1 MWTTVY
7 FQGHPEENTSRTLD
21 IIELVRLFFRGKPKR
36 RMKMETLRRLVSDES
51 GQTMVEYGL
60 LIALISIAVI
70 AVLVALGPRIASFFQ
85 SVDDRLSAASPAAPA
100 A

>member
-1 MWTTVY
+1 MNVI
-7 FQGHPEENTSRTLD
+7 Q
-21 IIELVRLFFRGKPKR
+21 RLIR
-36 RMKMETLRRLVSDES
+36 EES

-85 SVDDRLSAASPAAPA
+85 SVDDRLAASQPVPGATTP
-100 A
+100 

>member
-1 MWTTVY
+1 M
-7 FQGHPEENTSRTLD
+7 LK
-21 IIELVRLFFRGKPKR
+21 RLLK
-36 RMKMETLRRLVSDES
+36 DES

-85 SVDDRLSAASPAAPA
+85 SVDDQLAASTPTP
-100 A
+100 

>member
-1 MWTTVY
+1 MRSIT
-7 FQGHPEENTSRTLD
+7 
-21 IIELVRLFFRGKPKR
+21 RLIR
-36 RMKMETLRRLVSDES
+36 DES

-85 SVDDRLSAASPAAPA
+85 TVDNRLAATTTP
-100 A
+100 